1 MKVLGITN
9 KKAFH
14 FKKLKEYD
22 RVYCD
27 IPLYFKRKE
36 DIAKIEEFIREV
48 YFIKGDKMLDVEI
61 LIPIPEN
68 DLIRKERGMENAVF
82 PKKCIKS
89 NL

>member
-14 FKKLKEYD
+14 FKKLKEYN

-27 IPLYFKRKE
+27 IPLNFKRKE

-48 YFIKGDKMLDVEI
+48 YFIKGE
-61 LIPIPEN
+61 
-68 DLIRKERGMENAVF
+68 
-82 PKKCIKS
+82 
-89 NL
+89 